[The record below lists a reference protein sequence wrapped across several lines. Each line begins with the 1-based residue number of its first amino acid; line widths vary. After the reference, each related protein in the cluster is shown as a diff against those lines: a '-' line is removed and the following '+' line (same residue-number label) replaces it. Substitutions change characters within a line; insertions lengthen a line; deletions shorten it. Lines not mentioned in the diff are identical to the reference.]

1 MPKIKRNSRRGQLY
15 QSGKGQKALGLHK
28 LTQRVDE
35 TTSAIISSSQKIRG
49 KHPTCVVTQFVAFMR
64 NSEKIMLI
72 LNVNLS

>member
-49 KHPTCVVTQFVAFMR
+49 KHPTCVVTPVCSIYEEQ
-64 NSEKIMLI
+64 
-72 LNVNLS
+72 